1 MKTYILK
8 QKKSYKY
15 LVQVPELKLEDISK
29 CYLNNINKEN
39 VLLCKIEYEQGRK
52 KSSASFIKE
61 FYKEEVVPYI
71 QEYKIKYILICD
83 ADYFKVLAKV
93 SKTEPWL
100 GYILDDYL
108 QEGKVLYLPSF
119 KQVFYDPVRV
129 KERIQICLSALHRSD
144 LKTYEEPG
152 KGIIHSASY
161 PRLRDAIEVFLKNL
175 LKIPKLTCD
184 IEAFSLKHPDAG
196 IGTITFCWNKHEGVA
211 FPVDYVADGTRKTNE
226 PVRDLLRWF
235 FQNYQGTLIF
245 HNIAYDVYILI
256 YQLYMKNL
264 LDTKGLL
271 NGLNILL
278 KNWEDTKLIAYL
290 ATNSC
295 SGNNLSLKYLAQEY
309 CGNYAQEEI
318 GDITKIPLDQC
329 LEYNLT
335 DGLATWF
342 VYEKYW
348 DRMIQDNQLDI
359 YQKIFKESTKDIIQ
373 MQLTGLPLDMNRVLE
388 VEKILQEDQN
398 NALSRIVNSEIGKN
412 FTQLIKEEWVIE
424 RNKKLKTKKVTL
436 ADCKEEF
443 NPNSNLQLQ
452 KLLYKE
458 LSLPVIEKTTAGA
471 PATNADVFE
480 KLVHHTKNQ
489 EVIDILQALIDYK
502 AVNKIL
508 TAFIPSFKNAYLG
521 PDGWHYLFGNFNLG
535 GTVSG
540 RLSSSG
546 PNLQQIPATG
556 SKYAK
561 IIKSCFKAP
570 EGWLFIG
577 LDFNALED
585 HISALTTK
593 DKNKLKVYIDHY
605 DGHCLRAYS
614 YWKSLMPDITEAL
627 KKEPEKEVEIIN
639 SIKSK
644 HKDLR
649 QRSKGCTFALTYA
662 GTYRTLM
669 KNFGFSEE
677 EARHIEKQYHELY
690 KESDE
695 WVQNQLNQAS
705 KNGYVTCAFGLR
717 VRTPLLKQ
725 VIRGTAKTPHE
736 AEAEGRTAGN
746 ALGQSWCLINNR
758 AGIEFNNR
766 VRQSKYANFIK
777 PCAQIHDAQYFLI
790 KDDINVILWTNK
802 YLVKAVQWQNDPI
815 IWHDKVH
822 LGGEVSIFFPDWAHE
837 LVIPNECSAVQLESL
852 VNNYLENLN
861 GK

>member
-1 MKTYILK
+1 MNTYIFK
-8 QKKSYKY
+8 QKESYKY
-15 LVQVPELKLEDISK
+15 LFLVPELKLEDISK
-29 CYLNNINKEN
+29 CYLNNINKED

-52 KSSASFIKE
+52 KSSASFVKE

-71 QEYKIKYILICD
+71 QEYKVEYVLICD

-119 KQVFYDPVRV
+119 KQVFYDPVRI

-161 PRLRDAIEVFLKNL
+161 PRSKDAIEAFLKNL
-175 LKIPKLTCD
+175 LKYPKLTCD
-184 IEAFSLKHPDAG
+184 IEAFSLKHPDSG
-196 IGTITFCWNKHEGVA
+196 IGTITFCWNKHEGIA
-211 FPVDYVADGTRKTNE
+211 FPVDYVADGTRTTNE

-235 FQNYQGTLIF
+235 FENYEGTLIF

-256 YQLYMKNL
+256 YQLYMKDL
-264 LDTKGLL
+264 LDTEGLL
-271 NGLNILL
+271 KGLNILL

-348 DRMIQDNQLDI
+348 DRMIQDNQLNI

-373 MQLTGLPLDMNRVLE
+373 MQLTGLPLNMDRVLE
-388 VEKILQEDQN
+388 VEKILQKDQDE
-398 NALSRIVNSEIGKN
+398 ALNKIVNSEIGKN
-412 FTQLIKEEWVIE
+412 FTQLLKEEWVIE
-424 RNKKLKTKKVTL
+424 KNKKLKTKRVTL

-458 LSLPVIEKTTAGA
+458 LALPVIEKTTTGS

-480 KLVHHTKNQ
+480 KLIHHTKNQ

-508 TAFIPSFKNAYLG
+508 TAFIPAFKNAYKA
-521 PDGWHYLFGNFNLG
+521 PDGWHYLFGSQNNT

-540 RLSSSG
+540 RLSASN
-546 PNLQQIPATG
+546 PNLAQLPSG
-556 SKYAK
+556 SRYGKL
-561 IIKSCFKAP
+561 IKTCFQAP
-570 EGWLFIG
+570 SGWLLVG
-577 LDFNALED
+577 LDYASLED
-585 HISALTTK
+585 RINTLLTK
-593 DKNKLKVYIDHY
+593 DPNKRRVYTEGY
-605 DGHCLRAYS
+605 DGHALRAYA
-614 YWKSLMPDITEAL
+614 YYKDKMPNIEEKL
-627 KKEPEKEVEIIN
+627 KEVE
-639 SIKSK
+639 KPG
-644 HKDLR
+644 R
-649 QRSKGCTFALTYA
+649 
-662 GTYRTLM
+662 
-669 KNFGFSEE
+669 
-677 EARHIEKQYHELY
+677 LY
-690 KESDE
+690 KVTLDSGKILY
-695 WVQNQLNQAS
+695 LNEFSPKLQELR
-705 KNGYVTCAFGLR
+705 NGN
-717 VRTPLLKQ
+717 
-725 VIRGTAKTPHE
+725 I
-736 AEAEGRTAGN
+736 
-746 ALGQSWCLINNR
+746 
-758 AGIEFNNR
+758 
-766 VRQSKYANFIK
+766 
-777 PCAQIHDAQYFLI
+777 
-790 KDDINVILWTNK
+790 
-802 YLVKAVQWQNDPI
+802 
-815 IWHDKVH
+815 
-822 LGGEVSIFFPDWAHE
+822 
-837 LVIPNECSAVQLESL
+837 
-852 VNNYLENLN
+852 
-861 GK
+861 

>member
-1 MKTYILK
+1 MNTYIFK
-8 QKKSYKY
+8 QKESYKY
-15 LVQVPELKLEDISK
+15 LFLVPELKLEDISK
-29 CYLNNINKEN
+29 CYLNNINKED
-39 VLLCKIEYEQGRK
+39 VLLCKIEYERGRK

-71 QEYKIKYILICD
+71 QEYKVEYVLICD

-119 KQVFYDPVRV
+119 KQVFYDPVRI

-161 PRLRDAIEVFLKNL
+161 PRPKDAIEAFLKNL
-175 LKIPKLTCD
+175 FKYPKLTCD

-211 FPVDYVADGTRKTNE
+211 FPVDYVADGTRTINE

-235 FQNYQGTLIF
+235 FENYQGTLIF

-256 YQLYMKNL
+256 YQLYMKDL
-264 LDTKGLL
+264 LDTEGLL
-271 NGLNILL
+271 KGLNILL

-318 GDITKIPLDQC
+318 GDITKIPLDKC

-373 MQLTGLPLDMNRVLE
+373 MQLTGLPLNMDRVLE
-388 VEKILQEDQN
+388 VEKILQKDQDE
-398 NALSRIVNSEIGKN
+398 ALNKIVNSEIGKN
-412 FTQLIKEEWVIE
+412 FTQLLKEEWVIE
-424 RNKKLKTKKVTL
+424 KNKKLKTKRVTL

-458 LSLPVIEKTTAGA
+458 LALPVIEKTTTGS

-480 KLVHHTKNQ
+480 KLIHHTKNQ

-508 TAFIPSFKNAYLG
+508 TAFIPAFKNAYLG

-561 IIKSCFKAP
+561 VIKSCFEAP

-593 DKNKLKVYIDHY
+593 DKNKLKPYIDHY
-605 DGHCLRAYS
+605 DGHSLRAWN
-614 YWKSLMPDITEAL
+614 YWKEKMPAINLAEDN
-627 KKEPEKEVEIIN
+627 EICYKAKIGN
-639 SIKSK
+639 NIVFFKDTDVIIYKGK
-644 HKDLR
+644 HYTG
-649 QRSKGCTFALTYA
+649 Q
-662 GTYRTLM
+662 
-669 KNFGFSEE
+669 
-677 EARHIEKQYHELY
+677 ELY
-690 KESDE
+690 
-695 WVQNQLNQAS
+695 
-705 KNGYVTCAFGLR
+705 
-717 VRTPLLKQ
+717 
-725 VIRGTAKTPHE
+725 
-736 AEAEGRTAGN
+736 
-746 ALGQSWCLINNR
+746 
-758 AGIEFNNR
+758 
-766 VRQSKYANFIK
+766 
-777 PCAQIHDAQYFLI
+777 
-790 KDDINVILWTNK
+790 NK
-802 YLVKAVQWQNDPI
+802 I
-815 IWHDKVH
+815 
-822 LGGEVSIFFPDWAHE
+822 S
-837 LVIPNECSAVQLESL
+837 S
-852 VNNYLENLN
+852 
-861 GK
+861 

>member
-1 MKTYILK
+1 MKSYIFK
-8 QKKSYKY
+8 QCDSYKY
-15 LVQVPELKLEDISK
+15 LFLVSELKLEDIK
-29 CYLNNINKEN
+29 KIYLEDFNKDE

-52 KSSASFIKE
+52 KSSAAFIKD

-71 QEYKIKYILICD
+71 KEYKVQYVLICD
-83 ADYFKVLAKV
+83 ADYFKVIAKV

-108 QEGKVLYLPSF
+108 KEGRVMYLPSF
-119 KQVFYDPVRV
+119 KQVFYDPIKV
-129 KERIQICLSALHRSD
+129 KDRIRICLSALRKSTQNAY
-144 LKTYEEPG
+144 KEPG
-152 KGIIHSASY
+152 KDIIHKASY
-161 PRLRDAIEVFLKNL
+161 PRATDAIRAFLKGL
-175 LKIPKLTCD
+175 MKYDKLTCD
-184 IEAFSLKHPDAG
+184 IEAFSLKHPDSG
-196 IGTITFCWNKHEGVA
+196 IGTITFCWNKHEGIA

-226 PVRDLLRWF
+226 EVRNLLRWF
-235 FQNYQGTLIF
+235 FENYNGTLIY

-256 YQLYMKNL
+256 YQLYMKDL
-264 LDTKGLL
+264 LDTEGLL
-271 NGLNILL
+271 KGLNILL

-348 DRMIQDNQLDI
+348 DKMIQDNQLDI

-373 MQLTGLPLDMNRVLE
+373 MQLTGLPLNMDRVLE
-388 VEKILQEDQN
+388 VEKILQKDQDE
-398 NALSRIVNSEIGKN
+398 ALNKIVNSEIGKN
-412 FTQLIKEEWVIE
+412 FTQLLKEEWVIE

-458 LSLPVIEKTTAGA
+458 LALPVIEKTTAGS

-480 KLVHHTKNQ
+480 KLIHHTKNQ

-508 TAFIPSFKNAYLG
+508 TAFIPAFKNAYLG

-540 RLSSSG
+540 RLSSSN

-561 IIKSCFKAP
+561 VIKSCFEAP
-570 EGWLFIG
+570 ERWLFIG

-593 DKNKLKVYIDHY
+593 DENKLKVYIDHY
-605 DGHCLRAYS
+605 DGHSLRAWN
-614 YWKSLMPDITEAL
+614 YWKERMPAINLAEDNEICYKAKVGNNIIFF
-627 KKEPEKEVEIIN
+627 KKTDVIIY
-639 SIKSK
+639 
-644 HKDLR
+644 
-649 QRSKGCTFALTYA
+649 KGKRYT
-662 GTYRTLM
+662 G
-669 KNFGFSEE
+669 
-677 EARHIEKQYHELY
+677 QELY
-690 KESDE
+690 
-695 WVQNQLNQAS
+695 
-705 KNGYVTCAFGLR
+705 
-717 VRTPLLKQ
+717 
-725 VIRGTAKTPHE
+725 
-736 AEAEGRTAGN
+736 
-746 ALGQSWCLINNR
+746 
-758 AGIEFNNR
+758 
-766 VRQSKYANFIK
+766 IK
-777 PCAQIHDAQYFLI
+777 ISSQKKL
-790 KDDINVILWTNK
+790 
-802 YLVKAVQWQNDPI
+802 
-815 IWHDKVH
+815 
-822 LGGEVSIFFPDWAHE
+822 
-837 LVIPNECSAVQLESL
+837 
-852 VNNYLENLN
+852 
-861 GK
+861 